1 MLIITVE
8 LCFLML
14 QALCSAVHKI
24 PFLVGGYFSSRKK
37 KKKNKSKLF
46 AILEMFIQFTESV
59 IRHKKEGIYTSCHQ
73 QVTLVM
79 YPGISRDLRK
89 SA

>member
-24 PFLVGGYFSSRKK
+24 PFLVGGYFSSRKTK
-37 KKKNKSKLF
+37 VNCLLSLKCLFNLLNLSSDIRRKAFIRVVTNKLH
-46 AILEMFIQFTESV
+46 L
-59 IRHKKEGIYTSCHQ
+59 
-73 QVTLVM
+73 
-79 YPGISRDLRK
+79 
-89 SA
+89 